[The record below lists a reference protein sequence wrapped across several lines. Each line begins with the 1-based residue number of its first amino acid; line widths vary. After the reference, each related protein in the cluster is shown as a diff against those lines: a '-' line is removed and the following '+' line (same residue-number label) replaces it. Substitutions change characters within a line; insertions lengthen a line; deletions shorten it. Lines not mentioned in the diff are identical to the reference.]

1 MFSSLGRIVQVLSD
15 RQKTRQRGIH
25 WAVLTTS
32 FVALASIGLSLYLTP
47 EGADLS
53 YQFIEEGAFNTYFSS
68 LLLSCGAVF
77 MFATY
82 TSERIAGSEKNGYWL
97 VLAAGLAFLS
107 VDEIFKIHHQINA
120 VLTHAGLSSPIADW
134 TDFVG
139 IIYGV
144 VALSVMWVM
153 LPKLV
158 QIRSMPELLAVA
170 FLFYLAHTLADSL
183 VRHNS
188 DFTHI
193 AEESLKLFSSAF
205 LMLASYSGLVWT
217 LDRTRGRRAN

>member
-1 MFSSLGRIVQVLSD
+1 MFSSLGRLVQVLLD
-15 RQKTRQRGIH
+15 RQKTQQRGIH
-25 WAVLTTS
+25 WAILITS
-32 FVALASIGLSLYLTP
+32 FAAMASIGLSLYLTP
-47 EGADLS
+47 AGADLS
-53 YQFIEEGAFNTYFSS
+53 YQFIEQGAFNTYFSS
-68 LLLSCGAVF
+68 LLLSCGAVL

-82 TSERIAGSEKNGYWL
+82 TNERITGSEKSRYWL

-107 VDEIFKIHHQINA
+107 VDEVFKIHHQINA
-120 VLTHAGLSSPIADW
+120 VLTQAGLSSPIADW

-139 IIYGV
+139 IIYGLV
-144 VALSVMWVM
+144 SLAVIWVM
-153 LPKLV
+153 FPKLV
-158 QIRSMPELLAVA
+158 EIRSMPELLAVA

-217 LDRTRGRRAN
+217 LGKPRGRAGR

>member
-1 MFSSLGRIVQVLSD
+1 MFSSLGRTAQALSD
-15 RQKTRQRGIH
+15 RQKAQQRGIH
-25 WAVLTTS
+25 LAVLITS
-32 FVALASIGLSLYLTP
+32 IVTLASIGLSLYLTP
-47 EGADLS
+47 VGADLS
-53 YQFIEEGAFNTYFSS
+53 YHFIENGAFNTYFSS
-68 LLLSCGAVF
+68 LLLSCGAVL

-82 TSERIAGSEKNGYWL
+82 TNERIIVESEKCRHWL
-97 VLAAGLAFLS
+97 LLAAGLAFLS
-107 VDEIFKIHHQINA
+107 VDEIFKIHHQIIA
-120 VLTHAGLSSPIADW
+120 VLTGANLSSPIADW

-139 IIYGV
+139 IMYGV
-144 VALSVMWVM
+144 IALSVIWVTF
-153 LPKLV
+153 PKLV
-158 QIRSMPELLAVA
+158 HIRSMPELLAVA

-217 LDRTRGRRAN
+217 LGRPRGRAH